1 MAVKLK
7 SSYGNR
13 IIDVRWDM
21 HKTMLFIASIHV
33 RGIDRI
39 GLLNDVTHVFSS
51 ELQLNIMKVNIDCMD
66 GIFDAHFSFRVHD
79 KDEVEHIIQML
90 REIPDLQEAARE

>member
-1 MAVKLK
+1 
-7 SSYGNR
+7 
-13 IIDVRWDM
+13 
-21 HKTMLFIASIHV
+21 
-33 RGIDRI
+33 
-39 GLLNDVTHVFSS
+39 
-51 ELQLNIMKVNIDCMD
+51 MKVNIDCMD